1 MGGQRT
7 EALLGLQEGSQGLV
21 AQTAWSRAAAAAA
34 AAAFKDS
41 NWSLMSLCS
50 WLQSHSPMLE
60 LVVDRA

>member
-34 AAAFKDS
+34 AAFKNS